1 MRDLTAKLVGTAILA
16 LCALFAAVRCVDSF
30 PDRRQ
35 SEPVSYDGAKAEY
48 VLRDWK
54 GYVSVFA
61 PDSERDPLQVT
72 DIETASLR
80 VGDRAMLEGG
90 LTVGSREQLLLLLED
105 LGN

>member
-1 MRDLTAKLVGTAILA
+1 MRNQTAKLIGTAILA
-16 LCALFAAVRCVDSF
+16 VCAALAAVRCAESF
-30 PDRRQ
+30 PDRHAQ
-35 SEPVSYDGAKAEY
+35 AAVSYDGAEAEF

-61 PDSERDPLQVT
+61 PDDEDDPLQVT
-72 DIETASLR
+72 SIETASLR
-80 VGDRAMLEGG
+80 GRDRALLEGG